1 MLHISVST
9 NFIYLFIVL
18 IVISLML
25 CFIMMSLKFVLNN
38 YSQSLGTNN
47 NKNIPFESGI
57 NPIGLSKSYVDNKF
71 YLTSIIFILFD
82 TECIYLYTWSINAI
96 NLGWNVFFC
105 MIEFVVTMLIGLF
118 YIVCNNIFKFNK

>member
-9 NFIYLFIVL
+9 NFIYLLIVL

-38 YSQSLGTNN
+38 YSQSLGTN